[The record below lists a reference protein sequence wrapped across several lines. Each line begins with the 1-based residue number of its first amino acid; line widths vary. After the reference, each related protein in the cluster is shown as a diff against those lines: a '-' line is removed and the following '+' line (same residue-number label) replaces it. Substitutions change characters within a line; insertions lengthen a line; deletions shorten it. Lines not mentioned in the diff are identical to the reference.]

1 MKTTLRKLIEDE
13 FTYTKESFDD
23 IQYHTYKDED
33 LDLEKIN
40 QYGRDSFD
48 PFYAWSVRNV
58 YFLCSYDGMNFVN
71 SVPRYCTSTTQ
82 DKYKFTGHA
91 SRLME
96 KQVDEK

>member
-40 QYGRDSFD
+40 Q
-48 PFYAWSVRNV
+48 
-58 YFLCSYDGMNFVN
+58 
-71 SVPRYCTSTTQ
+71 
-82 DKYKFTGHA
+82 
-91 SRLME
+91 
-96 KQVDEK
+96 